1 MEPKK
6 LRRSATDRV
15 LGGVCAGIAEY
26 YGLDPVL
33 VRVAFVLLA
42 FLGGPGILLYII
54 LLLVIPE
61 A

>member
-6 LRRSATDRV
+6 LRRSTTDRV
-15 LGGVCAGIAEY
+15 LGGVCAGIADY
-26 YGLDPVL
+26 YELDPVL

>member
-6 LRRSATDRV
+6 LRRSTADRV
-15 LGGVCAGIAEY
+15 LGGVCAGIADY

-42 FLGGPGILLYII
+42 FLGGPGILLYLI

>member
-6 LRRSATDRV
+6 LRRSTTDRV
-15 LGGVCAGIAEY
+15 LGGVCAGIADY

-42 FLGGPGILLYII
+42 FLGGPGILLYLI

>member
-6 LRRSATDRV
+6 LRRSTSDRV
-15 LGGVCAGIAEY
+15 LGGVCAGIADY
-26 YGLDPVL
+26 YELDPVL

-42 FLGGPGILLYII
+42 FLGGPVILLYII